1 MRESLRSDYFSD
13 LERNFPEHVVS
24 EYKNRLVTI
33 DEMRDLFIKRW
44 EKTARQSAVDLKL
57 DEQTGLYYA
66 NHSFLDS
73 DDLLSNHLFAEQLF
87 AKKDK
92 VDWKR
97 MTDCYDYKVVR
108 KIDHALSYPLVWL
121 PPFDVSDEFVFVGD
135 VAAEIVPPEQIG
147 FNDGRYGFYN
157 DMRERGLLW
166 FADTMP
172 TKDDVY
178 DDYRYDDIPDTML
191 LWDRFLFGGYHDIRS
206 SLEYI
211 ITFRGHAKAV
221 EIVERFRKEWD
232 WFLAVKFNDF
242 DTLDNY
248 EKERYRKALFEDLDP
263 YLYSWKNKVQ
273 KVEAPQ
279 SQPAKD
285 TQSFDTLLQC
295 PVKDK
300 ESVMARLHELLDSKG
315 GKQVALILAAAMY
328 KYHYIIS
335 MPTEK
340 QYTSTFRLTGSW
352 KAVSSYIKAHTTSNG
367 IFNESIDHI
376 EI

>member
-1 MRESLRSDYFSD
+1 MNHLEVIIVNDGTPDNSAELSREYVKRYPNTF
-13 LERNFPEHVVS
+13 RQ
-24 EYKNRLVTI
+24 I
-33 DEMRDLFIKRW
+33 DKENGGHGSVCNLGIKEAYGKYTR
-44 EKTARQSAVDLKL
+44 
-57 DEQTGLYYA
+57 
-66 NHSFLDS
+66 FLDS

-92 VDWKR
+92 ADWKR

-232 WFLAVKFNDF
+232 WFIAVKFNDF

-300 ESVMARLHELLDSKG
+300 ESVMARLHELLDGKG

-367 IFNESIDHI
+367 VFNESIDHI

>member
-279 SQPAKD
+279 SQPASD
-285 TQSFDTLLQC
+285 NQSFESLLQC
-295 PVKDK
+295 PANDK
-300 ESVMARLHELLDSKG
+300 ERVMARLRELLDGKG
-315 GKQVALILAAAMY
+315 GQQVALILAAAMY

-335 MPTEK
+335 MPTER
-340 QYTSTFRLTGSW
+340 QYASEFQLKGVWRSVTDYL
-352 KAVSSYIKAHTTSNG
+352 KNHTLPNG
-367 IFNESIDHI
+367 KLNVSIDHI